1 LSYEGSAARIGRWPA
16 LAVLG
21 LAALVGVGFGTWLGS
36 QGNSPPPGPIGSPTA
51 TLPAASSPPASFT
64 AVPTATA
71 VLEPPPLETV
81 LELSGTGDQ
90 VSDPFDVSPGW
101 QVSWQTAGERFAL
114 AITGDQDLGT
124 VVDLPGPAS
133 GVTAP
138 VSGGTF
144 RLEVTAE
151 GPWSITVV
159 QGTS

>member
-1 LSYEGSAARIGRWPA
+1 LSYEGSPARIGRWPA
-16 LAVLG
+16 LALLG
-21 LAALVGVGFGTWLGS
+21 LAAVVGVGFGTWLGS
-36 QGNSPPPGPIGSPTA
+36 QGDSPPPGPSGSPST
-51 TLPAASSPPASFT
+51 TVSAAPTPPASFT
-64 AVPTATA
+64 ALPTATG
-71 VLEPPPLETV
+71 VLEPRPLETV

-90 VSDPFDVSPGW
+90 VSDPFDVTPGW

-138 VSGGTF
+138 VSGGRF
-144 RLEVTAE
+144 RLEITAE

-159 QGTS
+159 QGAS